1 MPTTA
6 PLLCVLPLLL
16 HLGEPE
22 NVWKS
27 KVPAAV
33 ARAEREGSVPAL
45 ADALDVAWRA
55 DDWAAGAKLADL
67 TLKRHP
73 QEPALAGLAMRALW
87 RAGRLKD
94 AEALIE
100 RIPTDTRDRVALRT
114 LVAMHLARCDRS
126 AAGAAARRLEALGP
140 ESAEDYFA
148 LFACRLDAD
157 ELKGLDALLR
167 RAERATD
174 PKNGYP
180 ETLLGESIAGVA
192 DFLTAVGPTPLN
204 QIAAYGAAPM
214 PPLVMFNL
222 PSCDVLINGQGP
234 YRVVVDTGG
243 SILLAVDT
251 AVAEEIGLKSL
262 GKASVRGVSGKSDS
276 EQVLVDELRLGTITC
291 RRVLT
296 RVFDVR
302 SAIMGA
308 ADGIIGTGL
317 FARGRVILDF
327 ATPQLIVEPSSA
339 APGRGQ
345 PVDLRIIGDAK
356 LIVPVTL
363 QGGPALALLDTGADA
378 VAFAPATLARLF
390 PGKPIPK
397 TQVGIGIGVGSGGN
411 PVVSLPTDSVTLEL
425 AGRRFPNYGGVG
437 LDVLDALLSPIVG
450 TQLDLL
456 LGMPLFREMRSCTI
470 DLRRGNLWIEW
481 LPHD

>member
-22 NVWKS
+22 NLWKS

-33 ARAEREGSVPAL
+33 SRAEQEGPAKAL
-45 ADALDVAWRA
+45 AEAFDVTWRA

-67 TLKRHP
+67 ALKRHP
-73 QEPALAGLAMRALW
+73 QEPALAGVAMRALW

-94 AEALIE
+94 AEALVD

-114 LVAMHLARCDRS
+114 LIAIHLARCDRA
-126 AAGAAARRLEALGP
+126 AAGAAARRLEALEP
-140 ESAEDYFA
+140 QSAEDYYA
-148 LFACRLDAD
+148 LFAARLDAD

-180 ETLLGESIAGVA
+180 ETLLGESIEGVA
-192 DFLTAVGPTPLN
+192 DYLAAIGPEPLN
-204 QIAAYGAAPM
+204 QITGYGAAPM

-222 PSCDVLINGQGP
+222 PSCDVLINGKGP
-234 YRVVVDTGG
+234 YRMIVDTGG
-243 SILLAVDT
+243 SMLLAVDT
-251 AVAEEIGLKSL
+251 AVAEEIGLKSH
-262 GKASVRGVSGKSDS
+262 GKASVRGVSGKSES
-276 EQVLVDELRLGTITC
+276 EQVLVDELRIGTITC
-291 RRVLT
+291 KRVFSRT
-296 RVFDVR
+296 FDVR
-302 SAIMGA
+302 GAIMGA

-317 FARGRVILDF
+317 FARGRMVLDF
-327 ATPQLIVEPSSA
+327 TTPQLIVEPSRA
-339 APGRGQ
+339 EPGRGQ
-345 PVDLRIIGDAK
+345 AADLRIVGDAK

-378 VAFAPATLARLF
+378 VALAPATLTRLF

-397 TQVGIGIGVGSGGN
+397 VQVGIGIGVGAGDK
-411 PVVSLPTDSVTLEL
+411 PAVSLPMDAVAMEF
-425 AGRRFPNYGGVG
+425 AGRKFPNYGGVG
-437 LDVLDALLSPIVG
+437 LDVLDTLLSPILG

-456 LGMPLFREMRSCTI
+456 LGMPLFRDMRSCTV
-470 DLRRGNLWIEW
+470 DFPRGKLWIDW